1 MKARVRAHTTILG
14 GKVNYMKQ
22 QSVHKSTTL
31 FSCFVLLDLDSSC
44 CTQPSVFHV
53 SSDKQYFF
61 EDVIHDSL
69 LVISVAINYNNVI
82 VLRNFQFPFVFL
94 FVLSL
99 NMVHIIQN
107 ILFQVVLLFEL
118 IGIFFRCVVVS
129 FFGQGLASIV
139 WEVDIVLICRGTRTH
154 LHTQLKWAI
163 WPL

>member
-1 MKARVRAHTTILG
+1 MKSRVRAHTTVLG
-14 GKVNYMKQ
+14 GNVNCMKQ

-31 FSCFVLLDLDSSC
+31 FSGFVHLDLDLSC

-61 EDVIHDSL
+61 ENVIHDSL

-82 VLRNFQFPFVFL
+82 FSRNFQFPFVFL

-107 ILFQVVLLFEL
+107 ILFQVVLLFKW
-118 IGIFFRCVVVS
+118 IGIFFRCFVVS
-129 FFGQGLASIV
+129 FFWTNTCIV

-154 LHTQLKWAI
+154 LHIQLKWAI